1 MPLEFILTKAR
12 IDYHSVIVADFF
24 QEWGLLLGEVLKKRK
39 ERRKKKVERRT
50 AIFTLWVDW
59 TKKKSKEIEQCKI
72 EGRKNKEGV
81 EEEEERVVW

>member
-50 AIFTLWVDW
+50 AIFTL
-59 TKKKSKEIEQCKI
+59 C
-72 EGRKNKEGV
+72 G
-81 EEEEERVVW
+81 

>member
-39 ERRKKKVERRT
+39 ERRKKKMKEEQQSSPCVGRLDQEEIKRNRT
-50 AIFTLWVDW
+50 MQ
-59 TKKKSKEIEQCKI
+59 K
-72 EGRKNKEGV
+72 
-81 EEEEERVVW
+81 